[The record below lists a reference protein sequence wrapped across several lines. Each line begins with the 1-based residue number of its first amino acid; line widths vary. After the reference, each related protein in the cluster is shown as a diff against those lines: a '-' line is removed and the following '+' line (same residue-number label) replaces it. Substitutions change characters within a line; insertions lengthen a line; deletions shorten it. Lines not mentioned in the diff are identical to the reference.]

1 MLANL
6 AMMDYLPIMARL
18 SSTARKRE
26 YDGLACAWETRCS
39 WLLESSR
46 SGPNRWRTLAP
57 RRADQI
63 LAWGWP
69 RDIGIILTALAMT
82 DVGDMLVVLAAKGST
97 KRAFG
102 MHGLT
107 AVFMVLAGILL
118 AVGAP

>member
-1 MLANL
+1 MDWLAL
-6 AMMDYLPIMARL
+6 GKRVAR
-18 SSTARKRE
+18 
-26 YDGLACAWETRCS
+26 GS
-39 WLLESSR
+39 WNHR
-46 SGPNRWRTLAP
+46 DRGPNRWRTLAP

-82 DVGDMLVVLAAKGST
+82 AVGDMLVVLAAKGST